1 MTYLDSISCEEED
14 SDKRHII
21 HYLNYGPFSS
31 STPTYDSTFANL
43 TKKESDLVLSYYGN
57 QNGFDYIQS
66 LRAFVADG
74 DNGLIKL
81 VEDLANLWTANKHS
95 EAQKIMKDAEVRN
108 NPVKPST
115 STVPGSTTTPT
126 TSNPES
132 QQPPLDFDALKSIS
146 DLGID
151 ISFLDHFKQ
160 QDKTQQNLNTASRK
174 ITELNKIQ
182 SERLSQHPGQL
193 DKVKMIHNQEKTTA
207 GDLTTQLANLVG
219 ETTPGNVTDSS
230 KLRQAMAVGP
240 VPLSDKSG
248 PLSVFVDKVL
258 NEGEGKDGEN
268 ITHDDALVHSVE
280 LGESPSEN

>member
-1 MTYLDSISCEEED
+1 
-14 SDKRHII
+14 
-21 HYLNYGPFSS
+21 
-31 STPTYDSTFANL
+31 
-43 TKKESDLVLSYYGN
+43 
-57 QNGFDYIQS
+57 
-66 LRAFVADG
+66 
-74 DNGLIKL
+74 
-81 VEDLANLWTANKHS
+81 
-95 EAQKIMKDAEVRN
+95 MKDAEVRN

-160 QDKTQQNLNTASRK
+160 QDKTQQNLNTAARK

-248 PLSVFVDKVL
+248 PLSVSVDKVL